1 MRKFKWLSLQF
12 VLCVLGY
19 YFIKITNY
27 IFPWYT
33 PWVYK
38 YASKARKTVYNHWIN
53 NWEDSHYRL
62 SKFYGYSG
70 PVTGKEIDFKNMA
83 LTFEL
88 AYNDDKVNKNMAKTK
103 QYYKY
108 GIKIKN
114 AVLADLSYYFYYF
127 FVWMWLD
134 DYNIV
139 NGIDIRLF
147 NRNNKA
153 YENISGK
160 DVMSLVNGTKVYE
173 VVFEQL
179 ESKEVVPFSTRYF
192 CCRHITTPNLL
203 RDLGTFNERYDHIFN
218 CGYFWDRNL
227 ERYAIHI
234 SKRCLITGD

>member
-1 MRKFKWLSLQF
+1 
-12 VLCVLGY
+12 
-19 YFIKITNY
+19 
-27 IFPWYT
+27 
-33 PWVYK
+33 
-38 YASKARKTVYNHWIN
+38 
-53 NWEDSHYRL
+53 
-62 SKFYGYSG
+62 
-70 PVTGKEIDFKNMA
+70 
-83 LTFEL
+83 
-88 AYNDDKVNKNMAKTK
+88 
-103 QYYKY
+103 
-108 GIKIKN
+108 
-114 AVLADLSYYFYYF
+114 
-127 FVWMWLD
+127 MWLD

-160 DVMSLVNGTKVYE
+160 DVMGLVNGTKVYE